1 MNEFAIFYNLKH
13 FALEKSVVTLNIV
26 IVLLSECCAIS
37 SNK

>member
-1 MNEFAIFYNLKH
+1 MIDFAIVYNLEH
-13 FALEKSVVTLNIV
+13 FALEKSVVTLQIV